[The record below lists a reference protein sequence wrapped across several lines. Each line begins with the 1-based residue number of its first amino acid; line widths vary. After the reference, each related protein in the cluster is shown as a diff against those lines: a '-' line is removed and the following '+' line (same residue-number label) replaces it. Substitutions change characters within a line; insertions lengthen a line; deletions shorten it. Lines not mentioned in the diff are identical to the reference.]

1 MSEINPI
8 GQPNNAALAKVAAR
22 RSAATP
28 EQAAAT
34 SPRSGDKVELSTQA
48 RLLDQLT
55 RLPEVRTEL
64 IEQVKTEIDAGT
76 YETPERLE
84 ATLNALLEELSE

>member
-22 RSAATP
+22 RSAASQ
-28 EQAAAT
+28 EQAAAA
-34 SPRSGDKVELSTQA
+34 SPRSGDKVELSTKA
-48 RLLDQLT
+48 RLLDQLS
-55 RLPEVRTEL
+55 RLPEVRTDL
-64 IEQVKTEIDAGT
+64 IEQVRSEIDAET

-84 ATLNALLEELSE
+84 ATLDALLEELS

>member
-22 RSAATP
+22 RSAAAQ
-28 EQAAAT
+28 EQAAAAP
-34 SPRSGDKVELSTQA
+34 PRSGDKVELSTQA
-48 RLLDQLT
+48 RLLDQLS
-55 RLPEVRTEL
+55 RIPEVRTDL
-64 IEQVKTEIDAGT
+64 VQQVRSEIDAGT

-84 ATLNALLEELSE
+84 ATLDALLEDLS